1 MNKFDVSQTPAL
13 KDRNLNVGLN
23 NAYEFE
29 GKFYVV
35 KVAANLPV
43 MQKEFQEAKG
53 ASTSDY
59 QNYLEQ
65 EWLKELRAKH
75 PIVVNKNVLYGLDK
89 K

>member
-1 MNKFDVSQTPAL
+1 MNKFDINQTAFL
-13 KDRNLNVGLN
+13 KNQNLSKGLN
-23 NAYEFE
+23 SMYEFE

-35 KVAANLPV
+35 KVAAVLPI

-65 EWLKELRAKH
+65 EWLTELRKKH
-75 PIVVNKNVLYGLDK
+75 PIVIYDNVLYGIGN
-89 K
+89 

>member
-1 MNKFDVSQTPAL
+1 
-13 KDRNLNVGLN
+13 
-23 NAYEFE
+23 
-29 GKFYVV
+29 
-35 KVAANLPV
+35 

-65 EWLKELRAKH
+65 EWLKELRVKH
-75 PIVVNKNVLYGLDK
+75 PIVVNKSVLYGLDK